1 MLRPVR
7 DAPGGWSALR
17 DAPEPS
23 TDSTGDRAESDRS
36 PGQERIP
43 VCRLFPA
50 YSPARVSL
58 WPQPAVVRRRGLRRL
73 RGVDVPDVPASLH
86 DPGFLDRWN
95 GAGLPC
101 HRTAGDGAL

>member
-58 WPQPAVVRRRGLRRL
+58 CPQPAVVLRCGLRPL
-73 RGVDVPDVPASLH
+73 GGVELPGVPASLH
-86 DPGFLDRWN
+86 DTGFLACWSV
-95 GAGLPC
+95 AGC
-101 HRTAGDGAL
+101 R